1 MWAPVIAFLQE
12 QSKPSLIFNPGT
24 IFNVNKTV
32 RLLRNSKI
40 SLIAMHKIYMSR
52 KRIWNELKHDLFHNV
67 LKAWPR
73 NRSDKKYGTS
83 YLSLAILS
91 LQINLEIVLLS
102 WQRRTTHKLT
112 CIEKILISNDT
123 RGVSVSLTLCSTSIN
138 AFSVVFF
145 IC

>member
-91 LQINLEIVLLS
+91 LQINLEIVFTELTTRNDAQTYLYREDFDFKRYT
-102 WQRRTTHKLT
+102 RRI
-112 CIEKILISNDT
+112 CFPDT
-123 RGVSVSLTLCSTSIN
+123 LFN
-138 AFSVVFF
+138 FD
-145 IC
+145 